1 MSGTVSPTGEVHR
14 NGGRRPG
21 RLDSWLAVRKELPG
35 RRGGVLKAMAF
46 LLPLATWAAVSYVPF
61 LWHPMVRITDP
72 GDSGFLAVDARLPKA
87 ELAAENAR
95 LEAAGGRP
103 AAGVAAN
110 PIFLPAPHE
119 VARALYTSFTTP
131 PRAGEP
137 WLHESLAHSMRII
150 FWGFLLSALIGVP
163 LGLLCGTYVLFSRLV
178 EPFTDFIRYMPA
190 PAFGALAIAV
200 LGIADAPKV
209 AIIFIGT
216 YFQMVLVVANTT
228 RNFDGSLIEAAQ
240 TLGARRFQLV
250 RRVIVPGVLPNLY
263 NDLRI
268 LLGWAWTYLIVA
280 ELIGATSGISYF
292 IQQQGKYR
300 NYDNVFA
307 GILIIGA
314 VGLVTDQ
321 VLAKLARHLFP
332 WQGIALSPAERRV
345 HRWLGGLGRRAG
357 ALLRTRPMAPRPVAA
372 RGNVAAD

>member
-1 MSGTVSPTGEVHR
+1 MSA
-14 NGGRRPG
+14 RPKA
-21 RLDSWLAVRKELPG
+21 STWLAVRKELPG
-35 RRGGVLKAMAF
+35 RRGTVLKAMAF
-46 LLPLATWAAVSYVPF
+46 VLPLAVWAAVSYVPF
-61 LWHPMVRITDP
+61 LWHPMIEITDP
-72 GDSGFLAVDARLPKA
+72 GGSDFLAAEMRLP
-87 ELAAENAR
+87 EDEFAAENAR
-95 LEAAGGRP
+95 LAAAGERP

-137 WLHESLAHSMRII
+137 WLHESLAHSLRII

-163 LGLLCGTYVLFSRLV
+163 LGLLCGTYMLFSRLV

-307 GILIIGA
+307 GIIIIGI
-314 VGLVTDQ
+314 VGLVCDQ
-321 VLAKLARHLFP
+321 VLAYLARHLFP
-332 WQGIALSPAERRV
+332 WQGVALSPAERRV
-345 HRWLGGLGRRAG
+345 QRTLAALGRRAG
-357 ALLRTRPMAPRPVAA
+357 SLVSIRPAA
-372 RGNVAAD
+372 RPATAGSAIGGAIGSRPGVGARNVAAD

>member
-1 MSGTVSPTGEVHR
+1 VSRAVEPHR

-21 RLDSWLAVRKELPG
+21 RASPWLAVRKELPG
-35 RRGGVLKAMAF
+35 RRGAVLKAMAF
-46 LLPLATWAAVSYVPF
+46 LLPLAVWAAVSYVPF

-72 GDSGFLAVDARLPKA
+72 GDSGFLTVDARLPKA

-95 LEAAGGRP
+95 LGAAGERP

-119 VARALYTSFTTP
+119 VGRALYTSFTTP

-137 WLHESLAHSMRII
+137 WLHESLAHSIRII
-150 FWGFLLSALIGVP
+150 FWGFLLAAAIGVP
-163 LGLLCGTYVLFSRLV
+163 LGLLCGTYMLASRLV

-228 RNFDGSLIEAAQ
+228 RNFDGALIEAAQ

-307 GILIIGA
+307 GILIIGI

-332 WQGIALSPAERRV
+332 WQGTALSPADRRL
-345 HRWLGGLGRRAG
+345 HRWLAALGRRAA
-357 ALLRTRPMAPRPVAA
+357 ALVHPRPVPA
-372 RGNVAAD
+372 RRSP

>member
-1 MSGTVSPTGEVHR
+1 MRRAAAARRVSP
-14 NGGRRPG
+14 
-21 RLDSWLAVRKELPG
+21 WFAVRKELPG
-35 RRGGVLKAMAF
+35 RRSTMLKAMAF
-46 LLPLATWAAVSYVPF
+46 VLPLVVWSAVSYLPF
-61 LWHPMVRITDP
+61 VWHPMMKVTDP
-72 GDSGFLAVDARLPKA
+72 GGSGFLEAGDRLPKA
-87 ELAAENAR
+87 EFAAENAR
-95 LEAAGGRP
+95 LTAGGEAR

-119 VARALYTSFTTP
+119 VVRALYTGFTNEP
-131 PRAGEP
+131 VRPGEP
-137 WLHESLAHSMRII
+137 WLHESLGHSVRII
-150 FWGFLLSALIGVP
+150 FWGFALAALIGVP
-163 LGLLCGTYVLFSRLV
+163 LGLLCGTFGLFSRLV

-190 PAFGALAIAV
+190 PAFGALAVAV

-228 RNFDGSLIEAAQ
+228 RQFDASLIEAAQ
-240 TLGARRFQLV
+240 TLGARRSKLLT
-250 RRVIVPGVLPNLY
+250 RVIVPGILPNLY

-300 NYDNVFA
+300 NYDKVFA
-307 GILIIGA
+307 GIVVIGV

-321 VLAKLARHLFP
+321 VLAYLARHLFP
-332 WQGIALSPAERRV
+332 WQGNGLTARERRV
-345 HRWLGGLGRRAG
+345 HRWLAALRRRAPLLTPSAAPG
-357 ALLRTRPMAPRPVAA
+357 AVGTTR
-372 RGNVAAD
+372 NVAAD